1 MGEIYV
7 RDEFGRKTVVDQH
20 PVMTTEEVLG
30 LWNSPTGSAAKQ
42 LEVIMDK
49 GDEWVGLIANGYLPH
64 QSVWMGLWVQL
75 WDAVKYGIGT
85 NVFTQAEMGRFLHPY
100 IYSIH
105 FCQIWTVIDISR
117 RSGA

>member
-49 GDEWVGLIANGYLPH
+49 CDEWVGFIANGYLPH

-85 NVFTQAEMGRFLHPY
+85 NVFTQAEMGHLLHPY
-100 IYSIH
+100 IYNTR
-105 FCQIWTVIDISR
+105 FYQIWAVIYISR